1 MAYGE
6 ILTGLLDHFLDNF
19 FKNVFGP
26 TFGPFVSDHFVGGGG
41 GQTISTLGVVG
52 CSLSVLRNRR
62 QTFVTEE
69 GVEDELLV
77 CRKGWEVVVLVTA
90 TDKYIACVY
99 SPAFDLAVP

>member
-1 MAYGE
+1 MAYGK
-6 ILTGLLDHFLDNF
+6 ILTGLLDHFLDIF
-19 FKNVFGP
+19 FEIFFGP
-26 TFGPFVSDHFVGGGG
+26 TFGPFVSDHFIGGG
-41 GQTISTLGVVG
+41 GQTISTLGVVR
-52 CSLSVLRNRR
+52 CSLSVLSSGR

-99 SPAFDLAVP
+99 SPAFDLVVP

>member
-1 MAYGE
+1 MAYGK
-6 ILTGLLDHFLDNF
+6 ILTGLLDHFLDIF
-19 FKNVFGP
+19 FEIFLDQLL
-26 TFGPFVSDHFVGGGG
+26 DHLYRTILLGGGRP
-41 GQTISTLGVVG
+41 LV
-52 CSLSVLRNRR
+52 LSVFRSRR

-99 SPAFDLAVP
+99 SPAFDLVVP

>member
-1 MAYGE
+1 MAYGK

-19 FKNVFGP
+19 LKNFFGP
-26 TFGPFVSDHFVGGGG
+26 TFGPFVTDHFVGG
-41 GQTISTLGVVG
+41 GQTISTLRVVG
-52 CSLSVLRNRR
+52 CSLSVLRSRR

-77 CRKGWEVVVLVTA
+77 CRKGWEVAVLVTA

-99 SPAFDLAVP
+99 SPAFDLVVP

>member
-41 GQTISTLGVVG
+41 GRPL
-52 CSLSVLRNRR
+52 VL
-62 QTFVTEE
+62 
-69 GVEDELLV
+69 
-77 CRKGWEVVVLVTA
+77 WEW
-90 TDKYIACVY
+90 
-99 SPAFDLAVP
+99 

>member
-1 MAYGE
+1 M
-6 ILTGLLDHFLDNF
+6 
-19 FKNVFGP
+19 
-26 TFGPFVSDHFVGGGG
+26 
-41 GQTISTLGVVG
+41 
-52 CSLSVLRNRR
+52 LSVLRSRR

-99 SPAFDLAVP
+99 SPAFDLVVP